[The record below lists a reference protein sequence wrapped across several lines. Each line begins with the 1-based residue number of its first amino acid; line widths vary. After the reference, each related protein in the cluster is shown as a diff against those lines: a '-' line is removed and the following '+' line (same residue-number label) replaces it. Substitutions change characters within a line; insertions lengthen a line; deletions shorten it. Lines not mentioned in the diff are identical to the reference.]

1 MYTASQH
8 GLEPVKGAFIIKGG
22 PALVSQEEG
31 HLIFIFNI
39 SILFFF
45 FFSFCLFRAAP
56 AAYGCSRAR
65 GQIGAAATAT
75 WDLSH
80 ICNLPH
86 SSW

>member
-45 FFSFCLFRAAP
+45 FFFLFVCLGPYLQRMEVP
-56 AAYGCSRAR
+56 GLGGKSELQPQKL
-65 GQIGAAATAT
+65 GI
-75 WDLSH
+75 
-80 ICNLPH
+80 
-86 SSW
+86 